1 MLAAEVVAVVLVV
14 LAEQEAVA
22 EAELGPRPVQ
32 ELLELQIQ
40 VAEAVVQEELPD
52 QGALAS

>member
-1 MLAAEVVAVVLVV
+1 MLAVAVAAVAAEV

-40 VAEAVVQEELPD
+40 VAEAVVQKELPE
-52 QGALAS
+52 LVVLV